1 MGGGQLG
8 GGVKSSPRP
17 LTLHGAPMGEPRTIV
32 QNTGLNQL
40 RYK

>member
-17 LTLHGAPMGEPRTIV
+17 LNALSHSKTLCDTGELGNPKGV
-32 QNTGLNQL
+32 N
-40 RYK
+40 